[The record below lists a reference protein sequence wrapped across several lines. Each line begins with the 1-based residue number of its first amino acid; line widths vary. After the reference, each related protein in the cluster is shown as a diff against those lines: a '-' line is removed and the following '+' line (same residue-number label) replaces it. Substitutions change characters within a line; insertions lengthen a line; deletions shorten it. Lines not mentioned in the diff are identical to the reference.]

1 MAVVGIGEMT
11 LTNARQVKQAEAD
24 AIVVISVLS

>member
-11 LTNARQVKQAEAD
+11 LTNARVVNQAEAD